1 MALNL
6 TDQVRAI
13 TEVTKAVAGGDLTK
27 KITVDARGEIL
38 DLKET
43 VNGMTESLSVFA
55 DEMTRLTREIGS
67 DGCFG
72 GRARVND
79 LGGIWRDITYNLNA
93 LSDNVGRTMQATCP
107 LRR

>member
-1 MALNL
+1 MAMNL

-27 KITVDARGEIL
+27 KITVDARGEVL
-38 DLKET
+38 DLKEI

-55 DEMTRLTREIGS
+55 DEMTRVTREIDS

-79 LGGIWRDITYNLNA
+79 LGGIWRDLTYNLNVLA
-93 LSDNVGRTMQATCP
+93 ANVS
-107 LRR
+107 